1 MLSKQNFKHLHN
13 WEYKLSENKISIT
26 SNNSYAQAL
35 FELANEDKSLTKV
48 EEQVVAISRLIN
60 ESEEFRYLIKNPTT
74 SIEDLTKVIET
85 ISEKNN
91 FDNLLKRFLVFLIQK
106 RRFFYLEK
114 ILSDFIEVCSKAR
127 GEIKAELFSAKELNE
142 TDISKIKEELSQNF
156 GAKIQLNYKF
166 DPSLIGGLVLKV
178 GSTMVDNS
186 IKNKLQQI
194 QKQMIEA

>member
-1 MLSKQNFKHLHN
+1 MLSKRNFKHLHN
-13 WEYKLSENKISIT
+13 REYKLNENKISIT

-48 EEQVVAISRLIN
+48 EEQVVAISKLIN

-74 SIEDLTKVIET
+74 SIEDLTRVIET

>member
-1 MLSKQNFKHLHN
+1 M
-13 WEYKLSENKISIT
+13 SENKISIT

-48 EEQVVAISRLIN
+48 EEQVVAIIRLLN
-60 ESEEFRYLIKNPTT
+60 ESEEFR
-74 SIEDLTKVIET
+74 
-85 ISEKNN
+85 
-91 FDNLLKRFLVFLIQK
+91 FLIQK

-114 ILSDFIEVCSKAR
+114 VLSDFIEVCSKAR

>member
-1 MLSKQNFKHLHN
+1 M
-13 WEYKLSENKISIT
+13 YKR
-26 SNNSYAQAL
+26 Q
-35 FELANEDKSLTKV
+35 
-48 EEQVVAISRLIN
+48 
-60 ESEEFRYLIKNPTT
+60 
-74 SIEDLTKVIET
+74 
-85 ISEKNN
+85 
-91 FDNLLKRFLVFLIQK
+91 
-106 RRFFYLEK
+106 
-114 ILSDFIEVCSKAR
+114 DFIEVCSKAR

>member
-1 MLSKQNFKHLHN
+1 M
-13 WEYKLSENKISIT
+13 SEHKISIN

-35 FELANEDKSLTKV
+35 FELANEESSLKKI
-48 EEQVVAISRLIN
+48 EEQVLAISKLIN
-60 ESEEFRYLIKNPTT
+60 VSEEFRYLIKNPTT
-74 SIEDLTKVIET
+74 SLDDLIKIMET
-85 ISEKNN
+85 ISEKND

-114 ILSDFIEVCSKAR
+114 ILIDFLEVCSKSR
-127 GEIKAELFSAKELNE
+127 GEIKAELSSAKELSE
-142 TDISKIKEELSQNF
+142 TDISNIKEELSQNF
-156 GAKIQLNYKF
+156 GANIKLNYKY
-166 DPSLIGGLVLKV
+166 DPNLIGGLVLKV

>member
-1 MLSKQNFKHLHN
+1 MLSKQNFKHLLN

-35 FELANEDKSLTKV
+35 FELANEDKALTKV
-48 EEQVVAISRLIN
+48 EEQVVAINRLIN

-74 SIEDLTKVIET
+74 SIEDLTRVIET
-85 ISEKNN
+85 ISEKNS

-142 TDISKIKEELSQNF
+142 QHISKIKEELSQNF
-156 GAKIQLNYKF
+156 GANIQLNYKF

>member
-1 MLSKQNFKHLHN
+1 M
-13 WEYKLSENKISIT
+13 SENKISIT

-48 EEQVVAISRLIN
+48 EEQVVAISKLIN

-194 QKQMIEA
+194 QKQMIEAVSYTHLTLPTSIQV

>member
-1 MLSKQNFKHLHN
+1 MSK
-13 WEYKLSENKISIT
+13 NKTPIT

-35 FELANEDKSLTKV
+35 FELATEDNSLPKV
-48 EEQVVAISRLIN
+48 EEQVVAISKLIN
-60 ESEEFRYLIKNPTT
+60 GSEEFKDLIKNPTT
-74 SIEDLTKVIET
+74 RLDDLTKVIEI

>member
-1 MLSKQNFKHLHN
+1 MSKNKGFSNTSAQRYSLALYELSREANSLVDIEKYSSAILNLIEKNKDFNNFIKDPTENQENLI
-13 WEYKLSENKISIT
+13 SVINKISET
-26 SNNSYAQAL
+26 
-35 FELANEDKSLTKV
+35 FKV
-48 EEQVVAISRLIN
+48 NDLLKN
-60 ESEEFRYLIKNPTT
+60 FMTFLIK
-74 SIEDLTKVIET
+74 
-85 ISEKNN
+85 
-91 FDNLLKRFLVFLIQK
+91 K

-114 ILSDFIEVCSKAR
+114 VLSDFIEVCSKAR

>member
-1 MLSKQNFKHLHN
+1 MLSKRNFKHLHN
-13 WEYKLSENKISIT
+13 CEYKLSENKSSIT

-35 FELANEDKSLTKV
+35 FELANEDKSLAKI
-48 EEQVVAISRLIN
+48 EEQVVAISKLIN

-114 ILSDFIEVCSKAR
+114 VLSDFIEVCSKAR

>member
-1 MLSKQNFKHLHN
+1 MLSKRNFNYLHD
-13 WEYKLSENKISIT
+13 WEYKLSKNKISIN

-35 FELANEDKSLTKV
+35 FELANEESSLKKI
-48 EEQVVAISRLIN
+48 EEQVLAISKLIN
-60 ESEEFRYLIKNPTT
+60 VSEEFRYLIKNPTT
-74 SIEDLTKVIET
+74 SLDDLIKVMET
-85 ISEKNN
+85 ISEKND

-114 ILSDFIEVCSKAR
+114 ILIDFLEVCSRSR
-127 GEIKAELFSAKELNE
+127 GEIKAELFSAKELSKA
-142 TDISKIKEELSQNF
+142 DISNIKEELSQNF
-156 GAKIQLNYKF
+156 GANIKLNYKY
-166 DPSLIGGLVLKV
+166 DPNLIGGLVLKV

>member
-1 MLSKQNFKHLHN
+1 MSKNKEFSNSSAERYSLALYELS
-13 WEYKLSENKISIT
+13 SESNLLDVVEQHSLAIINLINSCKDFNNLIKDPTRNQEDLILVINKIS
-26 SNNSYAQAL
+26 
-35 FELANEDKSLTKV
+35 E
-48 EEQVVAISRLIN
+48 
-60 ESEEFRYLIKNPTT
+60 
-74 SIEDLTKVIET
+74 
-85 ISEKNN
+85 N
-91 FDNLLKRFLVFLIQK
+91 FNIDGLLKNFMLFLVKK

-114 ILSDFIEVCSKAR
+114 ILVDFLEICSRAR

-156 GAKIQLNYKF
+156 GAKIKLNYKY

>member
-1 MLSKQNFKHLHN
+1 MCIRDSHN

-35 FELANEDKSLTKV
+35 FELANEDKSLAKI
-48 EEQVVAISRLIN
+48 EEQVVAISKLIN

-74 SIEDLTKVIET
+74 SIEDLTRVIET

-91 FDNLLKRFLVFLIQK
+91 FDNLLRRFLVFLIQK

>member
-1 MLSKQNFKHLHN
+1 M
-13 WEYKLSENKISIT
+13 SENKISIN

-35 FELANEDKSLTKV
+35 FELANEENSLKKI
-48 EEQVVAISRLIN
+48 EEQVLAISKLIN

-74 SIEDLTKVIET
+74 SLDDLIKVMET
-85 ISEKNN
+85 ISEKND

-114 ILSDFIEVCSKAR
+114 ILIDFLEVCSKSR
-127 GEIKAELFSAKELNE
+127 GEIKAELSSAKELSE
-142 TDISKIKEELSQNF
+142 TDISNIKEELSQNF
-156 GAKIQLNYKF
+156 GANIKLNYKY
-166 DPSLIGGLVLKV
+166 DPNLIGGLVLKV

>member
-1 MLSKQNFKHLHN
+1 M
-13 WEYKLSENKISIT
+13 SENKISIT

-35 FELANEDKSLTKV
+35 FELANEDSLLSKV
-48 EEQVVAISRLIN
+48 EEQVAAIKKLIN
-60 ESEEFRYLIKNPTT
+60 ESQEFRYLIKNPTT
-74 SIEDLTKVIET
+74 SIDDLIKVIEI

-106 RRFFYLEK
+106 RKFYYLEK
-114 ILSDFIEVCSKAR
+114 ILVDFLEVCSKSR
-127 GEIKAELFSAKELNE
+127 GEVKAELFSAKELSE
-142 TDISKIKEELSQNF
+142 IDISKIKDELSQNF
-156 GAKIQLNYKF
+156 GAKIQLNYKY

-186 IKNKLQQI
+186 IKNKLKQI

>member
-1 MLSKQNFKHLHN
+1 M
-13 WEYKLSENKISIT
+13 SENKISIT

-35 FELANEDKSLTKV
+35 FELANEDSLLSKV
-48 EEQVVAISRLIN
+48 EEQVAAIKKLIN
-60 ESEEFRYLIKNPTT
+60 ESQEFRYLIKNPTT
-74 SIEDLTKVIET
+74 SIDDLIKVIEI

-106 RRFFYLEK
+106 RKFYYLEK
-114 ILSDFIEVCSKAR
+114 ILVDFLEVCSKSR
-127 GEIKAELFSAKELNE
+127 GEVKAELFSAKELNE
-142 TDISKIKEELSQNF
+142 IDISKIKDELSQNF
-156 GAKIQLNYKF
+156 GAKIQLNYKY

-186 IKNKLQQI
+186 IKNKLKQI

>member
-1 MLSKQNFKHLHN
+1 M
-13 WEYKLSENKISIT
+13 SENKISIN

-35 FELANEDKSLTKV
+35 FELANEENSLKKI
-48 EEQVVAISRLIN
+48 EEQVLAISKLIN
-60 ESEEFRYLIKNPTT
+60 ESEEFRYLIKNPTI
-74 SIEDLTKVIET
+74 SLDDLIKVTET
-85 ISEKNN
+85 ISEKND

-114 ILSDFIEVCSKAR
+114 ILIDFLEVCSKSR
-127 GEIKAELFSAKELNE
+127 GEIKAELFSAKELSE
-142 TDISKIKEELSQNF
+142 TDISNIKEELSQNF
-156 GAKIQLNYKF
+156 GANIKLNYKY
-166 DPSLIGGLVLKV
+166 DPNLIGGLVLKV

>member
-1 MLSKQNFKHLHN
+1 MLSKRNFNYLHI
-13 WEYKLSENKISIT
+13 WEYKLSKNKISIN

-35 FELANEDKSLTKV
+35 FELANEENSLKKI
-48 EEQVVAISRLIN
+48 EEQVLAISKLIN
-60 ESEEFRYLIKNPTT
+60 VSEEFRYLIKNPTT
-74 SIEDLTKVIET
+74 SLDDLIKVMET
-85 ISEKNN
+85 ISEKND

-114 ILSDFIEVCSKAR
+114 ILIDFLEVCSKSR
-127 GEIKAELFSAKELNE
+127 GEIKAELSSAKELSE
-142 TDISKIKEELSQNF
+142 TDISNIKEELSQNF
-156 GAKIQLNYKF
+156 GANIKLNYKY
-166 DPSLIGGLVLKV
+166 DPNLIGGLVLKV

>member
-1 MLSKQNFKHLHN
+1 MRTFLLSTQ
-13 WEYKLSENKISIT
+13 SC
-26 SNNSYAQAL
+26 
-35 FELANEDKSLTKV
+35 
-48 EEQVVAISRLIN
+48 
-60 ESEEFRYLIKNPTT
+60 
-74 SIEDLTKVIET
+74 T
-85 ISEKNN
+85 I
-91 FDNLLKRFLVFLIQK
+91 LKRFLVFLIQK

-127 GEIKAELFSAKELNE
+127 GEIKAELLLAKELNE
-142 TDISKIKEELSQNF
+142 TDISKINEELSQNF
-156 GAKIQLNYKF
+156 GAKIKLNYKY

>member
-1 MLSKQNFKHLHN
+1 MSK
-13 WEYKLSENKISIT
+13 NKTPIT

-35 FELANEDKSLTKV
+35 FELATEDNSLPKV
-48 EEQVVAISRLIN
+48 EEQVVAISKLIN
-60 ESEEFRYLIKNPTT
+60 GSEEFKDLIKNPTT
-74 SIEDLTKVIET
+74 RLDDLTKVIEI

-114 ILSDFIEVCSKAR
+114 ILVDFLEVCSRAR

-156 GAKIQLNYKF
+156 GAKIKLNYKY

>member
-1 MLSKQNFKHLHN
+1 M
-13 WEYKLSENKISIT
+13 SENKTPIT

-35 FELANEDKSLTKV
+35 FELATEDSSLPKV
-48 EEQVVAISRLIN
+48 EEQVVAISKLIN
-60 ESEEFRYLIKNPTT
+60 ESEEFKDLIKNPTT
-74 SIEDLTKVIET
+74 RLDDLTKVIEI

-114 ILSDFIEVCSKAR
+114 ILVDFSEICSRAR

-156 GAKIQLNYKF
+156 GAKIKLNYKY

>member
-1 MLSKQNFKHLHN
+1 MLG
-13 WEYKLSENKISIT
+13 I
-26 SNNSYAQAL
+26 NSRFSFPL
-35 FELANEDKSLTKV
+35 KKV
-48 EEQVVAISRLIN
+48 
-60 ESEEFRYLIKNPTT
+60 T
-74 SIEDLTKVIET
+74 
-85 ISEKNN
+85 
-91 FDNLLKRFLVFLIQK
+91 
-106 RRFFYLEK
+106 FYLEK
-114 ILSDFIEVCSKAR
+114 ILSDFIEICSKAR